1 MGGEAM
7 TVIIDHVGIRVSD
20 FERSKAFYREALGVL
35 GIELL
40 YDQVFPDGSVAGF
53 GKERS
58 SFFVA
63 SGRPLRGETHV
74 AFAAASQAEVNAFYS
89 VALSMG
95 GRDNGAPGPR
105 PHYDAGYYAAFVL
118 DPDGNN
124 IEAVCHSKEDEA

>member
-1 MGGEAM
+1 MSD
-7 TVIIDHVGIRVSD
+7 ILDHVGIRVSD
-20 FERSKAFYREALGVL
+20 FDRSKAFYREALGVL

-40 YDQVFPDGSVAGF
+40 YEQEFPDGAVAGF

-63 SGRPLRGETHV
+63 GGRPLRGETHL
-74 AFAAASQAEVNAFYS
+74 AFTAASQAEVNAFYS

-95 GRDNGAPGPR
+95 GQDNGAPGPR
-105 PHYDAGYYAAFVL
+105 PHYRAGYYAAFVF

-124 IEAVCHSKEDEA
+124 VEAVYIGQEE

>member
-1 MGGEAM
+1 M
-7 TVIIDHVGIRVSD
+7 TGILDHVGIRVSD
-20 FERSKAFYREALGVL
+20 FERSKAFYKEALGVL

-40 YDQVFPDGSVAGF
+40 YDQAFPDGSVAGF

-63 SGRPLRGETHV
+63 GGRAQRGETHL
-74 AFAAASQAEVNAFYS
+74 AFKAASQAEVNAFYS

-105 PHYDAGYYAAFVL
+105 PHYRAGYYAAYVF

-124 IEAVCHSKEDEA
+124 VEVVFIADE

>member
-1 MGGEAM
+1 VTG
-7 TVIIDHVGIRVSD
+7 ILDHVGIRVSD
-20 FERSKAFYREALGVL
+20 FERSKAFYREALGAL

-40 YDQVFPDGSVAGF
+40 YDQTFADGSVAGF

-63 SGRPLRGETHV
+63 SGRPLRGETHL
-74 AFAAASQAEVNAFYS
+74 AFAAASKAEVNAFYS

-105 PHYDAGYYAAFVL
+105 PHYRPGYYAAYVF

-124 IEAVCHSKEDEA
+124 VEAVYTDPEE

>member
-1 MGGEAM
+1 MS
-7 TVIIDHVGIRVSD
+7 VVIDHVGIRVSD

-40 YDQVFPDGSVAGF
+40 YEQKFGTSDYVGGF
-53 GKERS
+53 GKERPT
-58 SFFVA
+58 FFIA

-74 AFAAASQAEVNAFYS
+74 AFTAASRSEVQAFYT
-89 VALSMG
+89 VALSVG

-105 PHYDAGYYAAFVL
+105 PHYHANYYAAFVL

-124 IEAVCHSKEDEA
+124 VEAVCHKPETTP